1 MLILGL
7 YSKNHYFRMMVFIGE
22 MPNLPNCLGRLTEN
36 LSVSR
41 FSGVMP
47 HVTCFR
53 IVSIN
58 KKRRKEIMEFNSNL
72 NAPERN
78 RFWGLLCLL
87 ALTFSVMK
95 TVVNDRVIENLMEK
109 KN

>member
-1 MLILGL
+1 MMLVSGL
-7 YSKNHYFRMMVFIGE
+7 YSKNHYFRRMVFIGGMVFIGE
-22 MPNLPNCLGRLTEN
+22 IPNCLGRLTEN

-41 FSGVMP
+41 FSWVMP

-58 KKRRKEIMEFNSNL
+58 NKSRKEIMEFNSNL

-78 RFWGLLCLL
+78 RFWGLSCLL
-87 ALTFSVMK
+87 ALTF
-95 TVVNDRVIENLMEK
+95 
-109 KN
+109 